1 MYAAPRTPGWQRDV
15 IWVAGTVLMV
25 AAALTAA
32 AVAWSR
38 LADQENAQPLLIASL
53 RATLLPGDGA
63 EAEAPALAV
72 RADSG
77 IDAGEAFEALP
88 GSGVQIDPSE
98 APTFDVAAALDRIAG
113 VWSARLLSEGRD
125 ALFAGTSDPALQE
138 QLRRVVDGPGAGLVE
153 AELAEELMA
162 SGLGDGSRLAN
173 WPLQAQQDPG
183 EPVQPVVGVF
193 VFFDVAELQGLSDRQ
208 IGEAVVARLTGVTIE
223 DGADAARD
231 AITNVNLSARYEQGL
246 SQARSALHQLFVAV
260 LSGRTAEI
268 ETRLAEARAVQQGE
282 APEETGLAGLL
293 PASDLAGLPPEAAN
307 ERILSALA
315 ERTWREGP
323 AALDGL
329 LAGDPRSERLDA
341 ARPVLAPFTRAA
353 RARAVRLA
361 WTAGVVAVLAAAA
374 MMVLA
379 RGAGR
384 LSRPGAAL
392 LVAAAPGALGAW
404 ALSRAGD
411 GIAVTALPSG
421 ARAEGVFGALAGLLR
436 HLLGTFPPAAVEDV
450 LRVHLVLGG
459 VGAALLLVAVVMLLG
474 GAVRPRRR
482 AYL

>member
-15 IWVAGTVLMV
+15 IWVAGTILMV
-25 AAALTAA
+25 AAAIAAA

-38 LADQENAQPLLIASL
+38 LADRDAAQPLLSASL

-63 EAEAPALAV
+63 ETEAPALAV

-77 IDAGEAFEALP
+77 IDPGEAFEALP
-88 GSGVQIDPSE
+88 GSGVLIDPSE

-113 VWSARLLSEGRD
+113 VWSERLLGDGRD
-125 ALFAGTSDPALQE
+125 ALFADTADPALRE
-138 QLRRVVDGPGAGLVE
+138 QLRRVVEGPAAGLLE
-153 AELAEELMA
+153 AELAEELMS

-183 EPVQPVVGVF
+183 EPVQPIVGVF
-193 VFFDVAELQGLSDRQ
+193 VFFDAAELRGLSDRQ
-208 IGEAVVARLTGVTIE
+208 IGEAVVARLTRVTLD

-231 AITNVNLSARYEQGL
+231 AITNVNLSARFEQGL
-246 SQARSALHQLFVAV
+246 SQARTALHQLFVAV
-260 LSGRTAEI
+260 LSGRSAEI
-268 ETRLAEARAVQQGE
+268 ETRLAEARVVQQGE

-293 PASDLAGLPPEAAN
+293 PASELAGLAPEAAN
-307 ERILSALA
+307 ERILAALA
-315 ERTWREGP
+315 ERTWRDGP

-329 LAGDPRSERLDA
+329 LTGDPRSERLAA

-374 MMVLA
+374 MVVLA

-404 ALSRAGD
+404 ALLRAGD
-411 GIAVTALPSG
+411 GIAVATLPAG
-421 ARAEGVFGALAGLLR
+421 ARAEGVFGALAGLAR
-436 HLLGTFPPAAVEDV
+436 HLLGTIPTGAVQDV

-459 VGAALLLVAVVMLLG
+459 AGAALLAIALAMLLG